1 MEIKEKLVEIIS
13 LKLEEAKDSDSEKC
27 KSAVDDAAKLTDR
40 LIEIQKMEAA
50 EEAQREEQKRQPI
63 KERWQNGIAIAG
75 IAIPAIISVIG
86 IHKTF
91 KFDDAGGIISSSLGR
106 GFLNKLIPKK

>member
-1 MEIKEKLVEIIS
+1 MKIKSELEEIIL
-13 LKLEEAKDSDSEKC
+13 LKSKEVKDKESENC
-27 KSAVDDAAKLTDR
+27 KDAVDDIVKLTDR
-40 LIEIQKMEAA
+40 LIEIEKMES
-50 EEAQREEQKRQPI
+50 EKESENEDQKRQVV

-75 IAIPAIISVIG
+75 IVIPATISIIG

-106 GFLNKLIPKK
+106 GFINKLIPKK